1 MTYEDVIRRAESLGS
16 GLLSM
21 GLSPGVHTMV
31 GVYARN
37 CPEWVITEQGA
48 YTHSMVLVP
57 LYDSLGP
64 DARSYVISQCEMRYE
79 MIKTFSSAS
88 NFTSFTS

>member
-1 MTYEDVIRRAESLGS
+1 
-16 GLLSM
+16 M

-31 GVYARN
+31 GVYSRN

-64 DARSYVISQCEMRYE
+64 DARSYVISQCEMR
-79 MIKTFSSAS
+79 
-88 NFTSFTS
+88 

>member
-48 YTHSMVLVP
+48 YSV
-57 LYDSLGP
+57 GP
-64 DARSYVISQCEMRYE
+64 TPTPWSSCRSTTASGPTRGP
-79 MIKTFSSAS
+79 TSSH
-88 NFTSFTS
+88 NVK

>member
-1 MTYEDVIRRAESLGS
+1 
-16 GLLSM
+16 M

-37 CPEWVITEQGA
+37 CPEWVITEQGV

-64 DARSYVISQCEMRYE
+64 DARSYVISQCEMRCDHN
-79 MIKTFSSAS
+79 ISSAANNYS
-88 NFTSFTS
+88 PPD

>member
-1 MTYEDVIRRAESLGS
+1 MLG
-16 GLLSM
+16 LISM

-37 CPEWVITEQGA
+37 CPEWVITEQGV

-64 DARSYVISQCEMRYE
+64 DARSYVISQCEMRCDH
-79 MIKTFSSAS
+79 
-88 NFTSFTS
+88 NFTTWSAATNYSPPD